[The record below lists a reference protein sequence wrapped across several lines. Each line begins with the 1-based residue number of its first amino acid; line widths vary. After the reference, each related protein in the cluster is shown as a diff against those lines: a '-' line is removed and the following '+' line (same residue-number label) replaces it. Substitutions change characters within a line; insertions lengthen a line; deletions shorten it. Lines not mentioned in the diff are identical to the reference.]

1 MDLEGFDFIIIII
14 IICLDFFSD
23 KMFFSFMIEEL
34 SFNK

>member
-1 MDLEGFDFIIIII
+1 MDLEGFDFIIII